1 MSTITTRKGAYVTV
15 PAKTYNNVT
24 SGTSAN
30 VTLSA
35 TASIARVAVN
45 ADTWVALAGTVY
57 TANATLMT
65 AGATE
70 FFAVDNSSK
79 IAFMQV
85 TTAGNISIAELGG
98 TGF

>member
-1 MSTITTRKGAYVTV
+1 
-15 PAKTYNNVT
+15 
-24 SGTSAN
+24 
-30 VTLSA
+30 
-35 TASIARVAVN
+35 
-45 ADTWVALAGTVY
+45 
-57 TANATLMT
+57 MT

-85 TTAGNISIAELGG
+85 STAGNISIAELGG